1 MKNFTLK
8 IALVALMMGVGCG
21 SLYAQQVRGTV
32 KNTAGDPVVGAT
44 VVVEETNQGAITGID
59 GEYTIA
65 VGDAANNHLTVS
77 CLGMSTVT
85 EAVAGR
91 SVIDFVLAT
100 EADVLDDVVVIGY
113 GTQKKSVV
121 TAAISSISEDAIEKS
136 APTRIDNALRGLS
149 SGVAV
154 QQVSGA
160 PGASSQVRIRG
171 IGSINDSQPLYVVD
185 GMPLSGGI
193 DYLNP
198 NDIERIEVLKDAA
211 SAAVYGARAANGV
224 ILVTT
229 KKGKAGDAVITYDFS
244 YGMQNVWRK
253 PNVLNATEYAVMMNE
268 AAINAGNAPVYDN
281 PYEFGM
287 GTDWVGAVLNKN
299 APIVQHQIQASGA
312 TDKVNYMFSVGY
324 FSQDGIVGGN
334 YGVSNYD
341 RLTLRANTN
350 ATLFDNS
357 KTSDWF
363 NKATVSVNVSYANI
377 NSVGSVGESSEFGTV
392 LGSAMAMSP
401 ILPIYA
407 TDEMLAE
414 YANMTVPY
422 GDGTDLH
429 VLPYMITDKDG
440 KVYTYIN
447 DADYNEL
454 HHPLATMEL
463 PATQYNTDKF
473 VANASFDLQIMEG
486 LTFRSSFGADLSFW
500 GNHGYNKQYYRNGKS
515 YNLDLVSKVSSWEPV
530 YGADGKTVIGAN
542 EIVTYKPQYATNAYQ
557 QMNRGLQWQIEN
569 TLNYDKQIGDHHFS
583 ILLGQAAISNN
594 SAQIGGSRSNL
605 PEITEQLANI
615 NFATGLAADGWQ
627 SVYGYYHTIPY
638 RLASYFARAS
648 YNYAEKYMVQATVRR
663 DGSSRFGPNSK
674 WGVFPSISAGWNV
687 KNEEFLMGVDAIS
700 ALKVRASWGKNGND
714 AIGDMRYTT
723 TMVGG
728 NNYPFGTGATES
740 VQNGN
745 KPNGLTN
752 PNIRWEESVQT
763 DLGVDLGLLNNSL
776 TLSIDYYTKETRGML
791 MDMQVPA
798 YAGDSAPIG
807 NVGDMVN
814 RGIELDLGYRGNVG
828 ELHYGINGNIS
839 YNTNKLTNLGD
850 ESTYLTG
857 DSHKIGTITRGDV
870 GMVFP
875 YFWGWQTAGVF
886 QNMDEV
892 NNYTWTNPETG
903 ETNVIQPNAKPGD
916 FRWADIN
923 NDGKID
929 DEDRTIIG
937 KGSPD
942 WTFGLNITL
951 EWRGFDFSAF
961 LQGQMGNDVLN
972 VSRRTD
978 LARINLPKN
987 ILNRWTGEGSTN
999 SAPLFEITSAN
1010 ENYRVSDYWI
1020 EDGSFVRMRNIQ
1032 LGYTLPEKVTNTI
1045 GVNRLRVYVSCDNL
1059 FTLTNYTG
1067 CDPEVTGG
1075 NSAFGTAYGIDRGVY
1090 PQARTLTFGANV
1102 TF

>member
-8 IALVALMMGVGCG
+8 IALFFAMMGVGCG
-21 SLYAQQVRGTV
+21 SIYAQQVRGTV

-44 VVVEETNQGAITGID
+44 VMVEETNQGTITGID
-59 GEYTIA
+59 GEYTIS
-65 VGDAANNHLTVS
+65 VGDASKNHLTVS
-77 CLGMSTVT
+77 YLGMTTVT

-91 SVIDFVLAT
+91 TVINFVLENDA
-100 EADVLDDVVVIGY
+100 EVFEDVVVIGY

-121 TAAISSISEDAIEKS
+121 TAAISSISEDALEKA

-198 NDIERIEVLKDAA
+198 SDIERIEVLKDAA

-229 KKGKAGDAVITYDFS
+229 KKGKAGDAVITYDYS

-253 PNVLNATEYAVMMNE
+253 PQVLNATEYAVMMNE
-268 AAINAGNAPVYDN
+268 AAINSGNAPKYAD
-281 PYEFGM
+281 PYAFGV
-287 GTDWVGAVLNKN
+287 GTDWVGATLNSN
-299 APIVQHQIQASGA
+299 APIVQHQVQASGA

-341 RLTLRANTN
+341 RLTMRANTQ
-350 ATLFDNS
+350 ATLFDQS
-357 KTSDWF
+357 KTRDWF

-401 ILPIYA
+401 VLPIYA

-414 YANMTVPY
+414 YAEMTIPY
-422 GDGTDLH
+422 GDGTAIN

-447 DADYNEL
+447 DAEYNEL
-454 HHPLATMEL
+454 HHPLASMEL
-463 PATQYNTDKF
+463 PATKYNTDKF
-473 VANASFDLQIMEG
+473 VANASLDLQIFEG
-486 LTFRSSFGADLSFW
+486 LTFRTSFGADLSFW
-500 GNHGYNKQYYRNGKS
+500 GNHGYNKEYYRNAKS
-515 YNLDLVSKVSSWEPV
+515 YNIDRVTEVVTYDENGEKV
-530 YGADGKTVIGAN
+530 
-542 EIVTYKPQYATNAYQ
+542 VTYKPQYATSAYQ

-583 ILLGQAAISNN
+583 VLLGQAAISHN
-594 SAQIGGSRSNL
+594 SAQVGGSRSNL
-605 PEITEQLANI
+605 PEVNDYMASI

-627 SVYGYYHTIPY
+627 SVYGYYHSTPY

-648 YNYAEKYMVQATVRR
+648 YNYAEKYMLQATVRR
-663 DGSSRFGPNSK
+663 DGSSRFGPNNK
-674 WGVFPSISAGWNV
+674 WGVFPSLSAGWNI
-687 KNEEFLMGVDAIS
+687 KNEELMQNFDFIS
-700 ALKVRASWGKNGND
+700 TMKLRASWGVNGND
-714 AIGDMRYTT
+714 SIGDMRYTT

-728 NNYPFGTGATES
+728 NNYPFGTGGTEN

-752 PNIRWEESVQT
+752 PNIKWEESVQT
-763 DLGVDLGLLNNSL
+763 DLGFDLGFANNSL

-791 MDMQVPA
+791 MEMQVPS

-807 NVGDMVN
+807 NVGNMIN
-814 RGIELDLGYRGNVG
+814 RGIELDLGYRGSAG
-828 ELHYGINGNIS
+828 ELNYSINGNIS
-839 YNTNKLTNLGD
+839 YNTNELTYLGD

-857 DSHKIGTITRGDV
+857 DSHKIGTLNRGDV

-875 YFWGWQTAGVF
+875 YFWGWKTNGVF
-886 QNMDEV
+886 QNMAEV
-892 NNYTWTNPETG
+892 EAYTWTDADGNTSM
-903 ETNVIQPNAKPGD
+903 IQPNAKPGD
-916 FRWADIN
+916 FRWTDVN
-923 NDGKID
+923 NDGQIT
-929 DEDRTIIG
+929 DEDRTYLG
-937 KGSPD
+937 KGMPD
-942 WTFGLNITL
+942 WTFGLNL
-951 EWRGFDFSAF
+951 SFEWRNFDLSAF
-961 LQGQMGNDVLN
+961 LQGQLGNDVLN

-978 LARINLPKN
+978 LGSINLPKN
-987 ILNRWTGEGSTN
+987 ILNRWTGEGTTN
-999 SAPLFEITSAN
+999 SAPRFEITSAN
-1010 ENYRVSDYWI
+1010 ENYRMSDYWI

-1032 LGYTLPEKVTNTI
+1032 LGYTLPANVTKTLGI
-1045 GVNRLRVYVSCDNL
+1045 NRIRVYISCDNL

-1075 NSAFGTAYGIDRGVY
+1075 NSGFGTAYGIDRGVY
-1090 PQARTLTFGANV
+1090 PQSRTLTFGANV